1 MAKWIFITGG
11 CGYIGSHLAAQ
22 IKDNTDYSV
31 MLIDRRAR
39 ELSYTAKY
47 CDVFADEDFTSLV
60 VQQAIQEY
68 KPVAIVHLAANSTV
82 SPSMINPS
90 DTWNNNII
98 NTQKLLDYCNLYR
111 VRNVIFA
118 SSSSVYADQ
127 NYAVDERSPIS
138 TYSPYATTKRAG
150 EMMLKDWYGA
160 HGIRSVSFRFFNVA
174 GAHPKYDLGELHGS
188 SHLLARVMEA
198 ATMGTAFTVFGR
210 DWSTPDKTA
219 IRDYT
224 HVMDICDAVLR
235 AIEWLPDNPG
245 AHIMNLGGGQ
255 GYSVQ
260 QVIDTTEMLLSK
272 ELPYRY
278 GERRDGDSAMRFSN
292 NELALK
298 LLGWKP
304 TRSLQDMILDGFKWY
319 NSEVYKQL
327 THAGIHCEH

>member
-1 MAKWIFITGG
+1 MSKWIFITGG

-68 KPVAIVHLAANSTV
+68 KPEAIVHLAANSTV

-90 DTWNNNII
+90 DTWANNVE
-98 NTQKLLDYCNLYR
+98 NTRCLLNFCNLSG
-111 VRNVIFA
+111 VRNFIFA

-127 NYAVDERSPIS
+127 NYAVNEQSAVS
-138 TYSPYATTKRAG
+138 TYSPYATTKRVG
-150 EMMLKDWYGA
+150 EMMLNDWYGA

-174 GAHPKYDLGELHGS
+174 GAHSRHDLGELHGS
-188 SHLLARVMEA
+188 SHLFARIMEA
-198 ATMGTAFTVFGR
+198 AVHDTAFTVWGK
-210 DWSTPDKTA
+210 DWETPDQTA

-224 HVMDICDAVLR
+224 HVMDVCDAIMR
-235 AIEWLPDNPG
+235 AITWLPANPG
-245 AHIMNLGGGQ
+245 AHIMNIGGGQ
-255 GYSVQ
+255 GNSVQ

-278 GERRDGDSAMRFSN
+278 GARRDGDSAMRFSN
-292 NELALK
+292 NDLAHK
-298 LLGWKP
+298 LLEWKP
-304 TRSLQDMILDGFKWY
+304 TRTLQDMILDSYKWY
-319 NSEVYKQL
+319 NSAIYKHL
-327 THAGIHCEH
+327 TLSKIHCEH